1 MKVKIKVSELID
13 ILIQKRDNAL
23 LRKYNLDSEKVHIL
37 QESLRTGDWRFV
49 G

>member
-13 ILIQKRDNAL
+13 ILIQKHDNSL
-23 LRKYNLDSEKVHIL
+23 LRKYNLDSEKVNRL